1 MSVSPFSSL
10 SKMTMDRPEVALRAM
25 HSDSDLWD
33 RARSVFTELRQRRQ
47 ADGFEALSP
56 AKAVEVVSK
65 SQAPEIH
72 LLSRIS
78 YGFSDAEMEQAQALG
93 FEGLLDYHLDYEQI
107 PGNGIETVLADAFP
121 TLAMTYEE
129 LLAVA
134 RDQSAQPA
142 VELIVATLLRQYFS
156 PRQLFEQMVEFWSN
170 HFNTFIFDGAVQ
182 YLKNG
187 EDREVIRAHA
197 LGNFGAML
205 NADARSPSM
214 LIYLDNYSNVVDGPN
229 ENYARELLELHT
241 MGVGGGYTEFD
252 VKEVSRAFTGWTLA
266 EEVEG
271 LFTFVQQWHDTDTKT
286 ILGQAF
292 PAGRGIEDG
301 QEVLDMLVAHRA
313 TAEFVSF
320 KLARHF
326 VADQPAQS
334 LVDTLADQFQ
344 DTGADIRSVLRTLF
358 LSDEFAAS
366 QGQKF
371 KRPGEYV
378 MSTLRTLDPFN
389 ANDGFRILFNQLDR
403 LGQVPFYWEPPTGY
417 PDVQD
422 HWVNSSALLTRWN
435 FGIAV
440 GGGEVDLN
448 LRRDVGEDDGYDP
461 SGRVMADFLQLKI
474 FDLIGDARSPR
485 ELLEILVARVLRQSI
500 DAADETAMLAYVA
513 DGRPLDESLDLGE
526 AVRKA
531 RGLIGV
537 LLSSRYFQGR

>member
-1 MSVSPFSSL
+1 MNIAVFKPAASMAMS
-10 SKMTMDRPEVALRAM
+10 RPEQVMKVLRENTEV
-25 HSDSDLWD
+25 WD
-33 RARSVFTELRQRRQ
+33 RARAVFTELRRRRES
-47 ADGFEALSP
+47 DGLTPLTP
-56 AKAVEVVSK
+56 AKALGIVTKTQSPEV
-65 SQAPEIH
+65 H
-72 LLSRIS
+72 LLSRMS
-78 YGFSDAEMEQAQALG
+78 YGLTDFELEQAQSLG
-93 FEGLLDYHLDYEQI
+93 FEGLLDYQLNYGQI
-107 PGNGIETVLADAFP
+107 PDAGIEDVLADAFP
-121 TLAMTYEE
+121 TLAMSYEE

-134 RDQSAQPA
+134 RDDSAQPA
-142 VELIVATLLRQYFS
+142 VELIVATLLRQYYS

-170 HFNTFIFDGAVQ
+170 HFNTFIFDGVVQ

-197 LGNFGAML
+197 LGNFGDML

-214 LIYLDNYSNVVDGPN
+214 LIYLDNYSNIVDGPN

-241 MGVGGGYTEFD
+241 LGVGGGYTEFD
-252 VKEVSRAFTGWTLA
+252 VKEVARAFTGWTLSEDA
-266 EEVEG
+266 AG

-286 ILGQAF
+286 ILGESF
-292 PAGRGIEDG
+292 PAGRGMEDG
-301 QEVLDMLVAHRA
+301 QEVLDMLVSHRA

-326 VADQPAQS
+326 VTDQPPAS
-334 LVDTLADQFQ
+334 LVTVMADQFQ
-344 DTGADIRSVLRTLF
+344 DTAADIQSVLRTLF
-358 LSDEFAAS
+358 LSDEFAES

-474 FDLIGDARSPR
+474 FDLIGDARTPR
-485 ELLEILVARVLRQSI
+485 ELLEILVARVLRQTV
-500 DAADETAMLAYVA
+500 DAADEATMLAYVA
-513 DGRPLDESLDLGE
+513 EGRPPDEALDLGE

-537 LLSSRYFQGR
+537 LLSSRYFQTR